1 MPNLSKINFNNTDV
15 DIKDTYAREQLV
27 HRTGDSYTADIT
39 GDYKVNA
46 ENYTAHAT
54 GDYTVNAGD
63 LTTTAT
69 NTTMH
74 TTGDREIDTDGNDSV
89 HIDGA
94 STLNVGGLRTA
105 VYAGDKTER
114 VMGTKTT
121 TSDSSTETVNNIKTI
136 NAKDI
141 KVNSTNPVTYKTPT
155 ELDENF
161 NYIPLKDSS
170 GDEYKVLVYNGNTI
184 KTKTV
189 RRCIFI
195 SDSYGDRENSWID
208 YAIQFM
214 GLTTGN
220 WYKSALSGAGFKPT
234 YNSYFITLLKNI
246 ENSVADKGT
255 ISDII
260 VGGGFNDGKTA
271 VADIQVAINEFCAY
285 CKTTYPNAKVWIGA
299 FGWSFNYEFLND
311 QLRNGRYI
319 QAYKTCGLYGA
330 NYLSGSDFIMHST
343 ANFEPEDKGEY
354 TLYLD
359 YQYVHPNDRGAQLI
373 AACVMNNLNG
383 APFHYYEKL
392 DPVNIEPN
400 TTDGVTFQSAKNINE
415 IVNDNSI
422 SYWLDS
428 TLIAQ
433 WSTPK
438 TSNGTDFIELG
449 TIKTGAIAGTALSNK
464 NAVPMGFMA
473 LGFIAGGTTTKNTET
488 PVYVMIANSRLYVQL
503 SADKITF
510 DKLCLLNVRGEINN
524 IFA

>member
-1 MPNLSKINFNNTDV
+1 MSNISKINFNGETLN
-15 DIKDTYAREQLV
+15 IKDTHARDQLT
-27 HRTGDSYTADIT
+27 HLTADNYTADIS
-39 GDYKVNA
+39 
-46 ENYTAHAT
+46 

-63 LTTTAT
+63 ISMSSVNA
-69 NTTMH
+69 TMH
-74 TTGDREIDTDGNDSV
+74 TTADRTIDTDGNDSV

-94 STLNVGGLRTA
+94 STLNVKGLRTETFE
-105 VYAGDKTER
+105 GDKTER
-114 VMGTKTT
+114 VIGTETT
-121 TSDSSTETVNNIKTI
+121 NTNNSTENVNNTKII

-141 KVNSTNPVTYKTPT
+141 RLNSINPVTYKAPS

-170 GDEYKVLVYNGNTI
+170 ENEYKVLVYNGRPLDI
-184 KTKTV
+184 KKHP

-208 YAIQFM
+208 YAVQFM
-214 GLTTGN
+214 GLSSGN

-234 YNSYFITLLKNI
+234 YNSYFITLLRNI
-246 ENSVADKGT
+246 ENTVSDKDT

-271 VADIQVAINEFCAY
+271 VSDIQTAIREFCTY
-285 CKTTYPNAKVWIGA
+285 CKATYPNAKVWIGA

-311 QLRNGRYI
+311 LRNGRYI

-343 ANFEPEDKGEY
+343 SNFEPESKGEY
-354 TLYLD
+354 NLYLD
-359 YQYVHPNDRGAQLI
+359 YQYVHPNDRGAKLI

-392 DPVNIEPN
+392 DPINIEPY
-400 TTDGVTFQSAKNINE
+400 TAGGVTISGTKHINE
-415 IVNDNSI
+415 LINDNLI

-428 TLIAQ
+428 NININ
-433 WSTPK
+433 WSTPQS
-438 TSNGTDFIELG
+438 SNGTKLLEIG
-449 TIKTGAIAGTALSNK
+449 SIKTGAIAGVDLKAA
-464 NAVPMGFMA
+464 NAVSMGFMA
-473 LGFIAGGTTTKNTET
+473 LGFIAGGTTKRNTEI
-488 PVYVMIANSRLYVQL
+488 PVYIVIENSRIYAQL
-503 SADKITF
+503 TTEGLTF
-510 DKLCLLNVRGEINN
+510 DTLYLLNVRGEINN